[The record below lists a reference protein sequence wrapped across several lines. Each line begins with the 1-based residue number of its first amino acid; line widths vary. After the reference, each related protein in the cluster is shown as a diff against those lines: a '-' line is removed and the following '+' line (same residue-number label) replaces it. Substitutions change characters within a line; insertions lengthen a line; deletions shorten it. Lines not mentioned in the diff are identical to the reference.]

1 MTVQLQQRVERLF
14 FDYADGLDQGRF
26 AEWPTYF
33 AEDQCDYRVV
43 SRENHDASLPAPL
56 MGCYTHGMVKDRVA
70 MLIAKSLTYQKT
82 YQRRYVSNVRVNQA
96 PDGSLNAWSNLLV
109 MQCDLEGNPFT
120 YMVGR
125 QEDTLVEVAGQL
137 KFRRRLII
145 VDSFSI
151 DNVLAVPL

>member
-1 MTVQLQQRVERLF
+1 MTMELQRRVERLL
-14 FDYADGLDQGRF
+14 FDYADDLDQTRF
-26 AEWPTYF
+26 DKWPAYF
-33 AEDQCDYRVV
+33 AEDECDYRVV
-43 SRENHDASLPAPL
+43 SRENHDAGLPAPL

-82 YQRRYVSNVRVNQA
+82 YQRRYVSNVRVDQA
-96 PDGSLNAWSNLLV
+96 PDRSLTAWSNLLV
-109 MQCDLEGNPFT
+109 MQCDLEGNPST

-125 QEDTLVEVAGQL
+125 QEDTLIEIGAEL
-137 KFRRRLII
+137 KFRRRLVI